1 MSDAK
6 DWAFPQAMQP
16 DPKKVDF
23 DLDKALAAMVL
34 LRAEIPEQAFTAD
47 ILGTERGGY
56 GVVIGD
62 KGLVLT
68 IGYLITEA
76 QTVWLTT
83 HRGNAIPGHPLA
95 YDQVTGF
102 GLVLPLL
109 PLDVKPIPRGSVNHC
124 TRGDQ
129 VYVLGHGGRD
139 HALAAT
145 VLDVREFA
153 GYWEYV
159 LDQAIFTAPAHP
171 QWAGAALLSS
181 SGKLLGI
188 GSLLVQ
194 EADEGK
200 TTQGNMFVPID
211 LIEPILEDLITRG
224 RARRPARAWLGMYV
238 QEDKGRLHVVGL
250 ANDGPAERAGI
261 RTEDIVVAVGGEVPS
276 DLADFFHKV
285 WDLGPA
291 GTEVE
296 FTLLRQG
303 NRVDIKMESIDRND
317 LLYKPR
323 MH

>member
-1 MSDAK
+1 MSDTK
-6 DWAFPQAMQP
+6 DWAFPAALQP
-16 DPKKVDF
+16 DPKALAF
-23 DLDKALAAMVL
+23 DLDAALSAMVL
-34 LRAEIPEQAFTAD
+34 VRAEIPQQAFTAD
-47 ILGTERGGY
+47 ILGTERAGY

-83 HRGNAIPGHPLA
+83 HRGNAVPGHALA

-102 GLVLPLL
+102 GLILPLL
-109 PLDVKPIPRGSVNHC
+109 PLNVKPLPRGSINHC
-124 TRGDQ
+124 SRGDE
-129 VYVLGHGGRD
+129 VFVLGHGGRN
-139 HALAAT
+139 HALAAS

-171 QWAGAALLSS
+171 QWAGAALISS
-181 SGKLLGI
+181 TGKLLGI

-200 TTQGNMFVPID
+200 STQGNMFVPID
-211 LIEPILEDLITRG
+211 LIEPILDDLITRG
-224 RARRPARAWLGMYV
+224 RAKRPPRAWLGMYV

-250 ANDGPAERAGI
+250 AHEGPAERAGV
-261 RTEDIVVAVGGEVPS
+261 RVEDVVVAVAGESPS

-285 WDLGPA
+285 WDQGPA
-291 GTEVE
+291 GTEVLY
-296 FTLLRQG
+296 TLLRHDS
-303 NRVDIKMESIDRND
+303 RVDITIESIDRND
-317 LLYKPR
+317 LLYKPQ